1 MAEKKVTP
9 DLEKNGTV
17 IENGV
22 SNDTA
27 IDLSDDSDKKGDK
40 KSKKGKKGKGKDEEE
55 KKPDQVTFGQ
65 YYRYATKLD
74 GLFITVAIFFAAIK
88 GLGWPSI
95 MIVFGLM
102 IDDLAGV
109 GLDGTVRGSQMA
121 MFAYFYIGLGF
132 VNILAGYLS
141 TTLMLLSAERQSS
154 KARNEYFRAIMRQE
168 IGWFDETS
176 SGELTTRLT
185 SDISK
190 LRDGMSDKVCLAVQ
204 WMTAFLAGFIIAFCY
219 EWRLSLV
226 IMSTSPLMAIAGYLI
241 SKIMAGFAEKEQ
253 SAYAAAGGI
262 AEEVIGA
269 IRTVVS
275 FGAETHE
282 SKRYNEKLASSE
294 ASGKKNG
301 LFKALSIG
309 ITMLIMFLT
318 YALAFWYG
326 AKLCGEGKALPGD
339 ILIAFFNILIG
350 SFAMGH
356 AAPHFQTMAE
366 GRGAAFTVFKTID
379 RESTINYEEDKG
391 LIPES
396 CAGKIEFKNV
406 GFCYPS
412 RKDVQIMKGFNL
424 TLETGETHA
433 LVGPSGC
440 GKSTAVGLIERFYD
454 TTEGEVLLDG
464 VNIKDLNLQWLRNQ
478 IGLVGQEP
486 VLFATT
492 IEENIRYGRS
502 DVTQTQIE
510 EACKKAFAHDFIME
524 LPNRY
529 QTLCGERGS
538 KLSGGQKQRVAIARA
553 LVRNPKILLLDEAT
567 SALIT
572 RARILY
578 RRALDFAAEGRTTL
592 IIAHRLSTTINANT
606 ISAIGE
612 NQCVAEEG
620 THEELLAKEGLYHTL
635 VMYQQQVQ
643 NEGGEELPAL
653 PSIEDVQKKASVKE
667 LVSKKSI
674 KQAVSQK
681 EKELEVAIKD
691 PKSKEKEG
699 AQEMA
704 SFWEIMQQNNAYE
717 NACILVGAFGAAV
730 NGAHMPIF
738 AVLFAEV
745 IGALAIVVPDP
756 KNADYKPDYSETNKW
771 CIFFIIV
778 GVVAGLA
785 NFLQIHFMTL
795 SGLSFTTRMRQN
807 AFKALLRKNMGY
819 FDLPENSIGALTT
832 RLSEDA
838 AAIKG
843 ATGVR
848 IGSMLQNII
857 GLGVGI
863 GIAFFASWR
872 LTLVTLGCIPF
883 VAAAGSVQMMQL
895 SGTMKSMTRLFE
907 QAGQV
912 AAEAVENMRTVSS
925 LCIEPLF
932 LKKYAD
938 SLKKPSQKFKK
949 QAHLSGLSMG
959 LAEAVIFFT
968 YAAVFTYGN
977 YLMNLEDG
985 HSGKLSF
992 TDLMKVFSGIVFSA
1006 MSVGQT
1012 MAMLPD
1018 YGKAKAGA
1026 FKLFKLIKEPP
1037 IIDAYT
1043 EKGIKPEVKGLLR
1056 FNSVKFNYPS
1066 RPDLPVL
1073 KGLSFNVDKGKTIA
1087 LVGESGCGK
1096 STSVQLSERF
1106 YDVLDGNVTID
1117 DIDIREINVAH
1128 LRQQMGL
1135 VSQEPILFDYSIEE
1149 NIKYGALFR
1158 KVTEDEVR
1166 RAAIAANIN
1175 DFIMS
1180 LPDGYNT
1187 RVGEK
1192 GTQLSGGQ
1200 KQRIAIARALVRN
1213 PKILLLD
1220 EATSALDNESEKV
1233 VQEALD
1239 RAREGRTCLVI
1250 AHRLS
1255 TIQTADLICVIQEGS
1270 IVESGTHAELIA
1282 MKGVYY
1288 NLIKSADQH

>member
-1 MAEKKVTP
+1 MPSTKVAP
-9 DLEKNGTV
+9 DLEKNGNV

-22 SNDTA
+22 SKDAA
-27 IDLSDDSDKKGDK
+27 IDLSDDGD
-40 KSKKGKKGKGKDEEE
+40 KKGKKGKKEKGKDEEE
-55 KKPDQVTFGQ
+55 KEPEMVSFGQ

-74 GLFITVAIFFAAIK
+74 GLFITVAIFFSAIK
-88 GLGWPSI
+88 GLAWPSI
-95 MIVFGLM
+95 MVVFGKM
-102 IDDLAGV
+102 IDDLVVIDG
-109 GLDGTVRGSQMA
+109 GTVRGSQMA
-121 MFAYFYIGLGF
+121 LFAYIYIGMGF
-132 VNILAGYLS
+132 LNILAGYLS
-141 TTLMLLSAERQSS
+141 TTFMLLSAERQSS

-185 SDISK
+185 SDINK
-190 LRDGMSDKVCLAVQ
+190 LKDGMSDKVSMAVQ
-204 WMTAFLAGFIIAFCY
+204 WMTAFVAGFIIAFFY

-226 IMSTSPLMAIAGYLI
+226 ILSTSPLLAISGYFLSKFMAEF
-241 SKIMAGFAEKEQ
+241 SEKEQ
-253 SAYAAAGGI
+253 SAYADAGGI

-269 IRTVVS
+269 MRTVVS
-275 FGAETHE
+275 FGAENHE
-282 SKRYNEKLASSE
+282 SKRYNKKLESSE
-294 ASGKKNG
+294 ANGVKNG
-301 LFKALSIG
+301 LFSGISIG
-309 ITMLIMFLT
+309 MTMLIMFLT

-379 RESTINYEEDKG
+379 RESKINYEEDRG
-391 LIPES
+391 MIPPS

-406 GFCYPS
+406 DFCYPS

-424 TLETGETHA
+424 TLVTGETHA

-454 TTEGEVLLDG
+454 ADQGEVSLDG

-486 VLFATT
+486 LLFATT
-492 IEENIRYGRS
+492 IEENIRYGRG
-502 DVTQTQIE
+502 DVTQAQIE

-524 LPNRY
+524 LPNKY
-529 QTLCGERGS
+529 QTLCGDRGS

-567 SALIT
+567 SALDNKSEDVVQ
-572 RARILY
+572 
-578 RRALDFAAEGRTTL
+578 RALDVAAEGRTTL
-592 IIAHRLSTTINANT
+592 IIAHRLSTIINANT

-612 NQCVAEEG
+612 NKCKAEEG

-653 PSIEDVQKKASVKE
+653 PSIEDVQRKASVKRM
-667 LVSKKSI
+667 VSEKSI
-674 KQAVSQK
+674 QQAVSEK
-681 EKELEVAIKD
+681 EKKLEVVIED
-691 PKSKEKEG
+691 GP
-699 AQEMA
+699 QEMA
-704 SFWEIMQQNNAYE
+704 SFLEIMQENNPYE
-717 NACILVGAFGAAV
+717 NACIVVGAFGAAA
-730 NGAHMPIF
+730 NGATMPVF

-745 IGALAIVVPDP
+745 IQALASVLPPDP
-756 KNADYKPDYSETNKW
+756 ENEDYKPDYSKTDKW
-771 CIFFIIV
+771 SLFFVIV
-778 GVVAGLA
+778 ALVAGLA
-785 NFLQIHFMTL
+785 NFLQIHFMSL
-795 SGLSFTTRMRQN
+795 SGLSFTTRMRRK

-848 IGSMLQNII
+848 IGTILQNLV

-863 GIAFFASWR
+863 GIAFSASWR
-872 LTLVTLGCIPF
+872 LSLLTLACIPF

-895 SGTMKSMTRLFE
+895 TGTMKTMTRLYE

-938 SLKKPSQKFKK
+938 SLKQPSQKFKK
-949 QAHLSGLSMG
+949 QAHLTGISMG

-977 YLMNLEDG
+977 YLMNLPVC
-985 HSGKLSF
+985 HSGKLTF
-992 TDLMKVFSGIVFSA
+992 TQLMKVFSGIVFSA
-1006 MSVGQT
+1006 MTIGET

-1018 YGKAKAGA
+1018 YGKAKASA
-1026 FKLFKLIKEPP
+1026 FKLFKLIREPP

-1043 EKGIKPEVKGLLR
+1043 DKGMKPEVKGLLR
-1056 FNSVKFNYPS
+1056 FDNVKFDYPS

-1073 KGLSFNVDKGKTIA
+1073 KGLSFKVDKGKTIA

-1117 DIDIREINVAH
+1117 DIDIREINVAY

-1158 KVTEDEVR
+1158 TVTEDEVR

-1175 DFIMS
+1175 NFIVS
-1180 LPDGYNT
+1180 LPDGYKT

-1192 GTQLSGGQ
+1192 GTHLSGGQ

-1270 IVESGTHAELIA
+1270 VVESGTHAELIA
-1282 MKGVYY
+1282 MRGVYY
-1288 NLIKSADQH
+1288 NLNKSADKH

>member
-1 MAEKKVTP
+1 MTAIKVTP
-9 DLEKNGTV
+9 DLEKNGDV

-27 IDLSDDSDKKGDK
+27 IDLSDDGD
-40 KSKKGKKGKGKDEEE
+40 KKGKKGKKVKKGKDEEE
-55 KKPDQVTFGQ
+55 KKPEMVPFGQ

-74 GLFITVAIFFAAIK
+74 VLYIIVAIFFSAIK
-88 GLGWPSI
+88 GFAWPSI
-95 MIVFGLM
+95 MIVFGKM
-102 IDDLAGV
+102 IDDLV
-109 GLDGTVRGSQMA
+109 GSDKQTVQGSQMA
-121 MFAYFYIGLGF
+121 LFAYIYIGMGF
-132 VNILAGYLS
+132 LNILAGYLS

-185 SDISK
+185 SDINK
-190 LRDGMSDKVCLAVQ
+190 LKDGMSDKVSMAVQ
-204 WMTAFLAGFIIAFCY
+204 WITAFLAGFIIAFFY

-226 IMSTSPLMAIAGYLI
+226 IMSTSPLLAISGYLF
-241 SKIMAGFAEKEQ
+241 SKFMAEFSEKEQ
-253 SAYAAAGGI
+253 SAYADAGGI

-269 IRTVVS
+269 MRTVVS
-275 FGAETHE
+275 FGAENHE
-282 SKRYNEKLASSE
+282 SKRYNKKLESSE
-294 ASGKKNG
+294 ANGVKNG
-301 LFKALSIG
+301 LFSGISIG
-309 ITMLIMFLT
+309 MTMLIMFMT
-318 YALAFWYG
+318 YGLAFWYG

-379 RESTINYEEDKG
+379 RESKINYENDRG
-391 LIPES
+391 MIPPS

-406 GFCYPS
+406 DFCYPS

-454 TTEGEVLLDG
+454 ADQGEVLLDG
-464 VNIKDLNLQWLRNQ
+464 VNIKDLNLEWLRNQ

-486 VLFATT
+486 LLFATT

-524 LPNRY
+524 LPNKY
-529 QTLCGERGS
+529 QTLCGDRGS

-567 SALIT
+567 SALDNKSEDIVQ
-572 RARILY
+572 
-578 RRALDFAAEGRTTL
+578 RALDVAAEGRTTL
-592 IIAHRLSTTINANT
+592 IIAHRLSTIINANT

-612 NQCVAEEG
+612 YKCIAEEG

-643 NEGGEELPAL
+643 NEGGEDLPAL
-653 PSIEDVQKKASVKE
+653 PSYEDVQRKASVKRM
-667 LVSKKSI
+667 VSEKSI
-674 KQAVSQK
+674 QQAVSEK
-681 EKELEVAIKD
+681 EKKLEVVIED

-699 AQEMA
+699 PQEMV
-704 SFWEIMQQNNAYE
+704 SFLEIMQENNAYE
-717 NACILVGAFGAAV
+717 NACIVVGAFGAAA
-730 NGAHMPIF
+730 NGATMPVF

-745 IGALAIVVPDP
+745 IQALALVLPDP
-756 KNADYKPDYSETNKW
+756 LDPDKEPDYSKTNEW
-771 CIFFIIV
+771 SLFFVIV
-778 GVVAGLA
+778 GLVAGLA
-785 NFLQIHFMTL
+785 NFLQIHFMSL
-795 SGLSFTTRMRQN
+795 SGLSFTTRMRRK
-807 AFKALLRKNMGY
+807 AFKALLRKNMGF

-848 IGSMLQNII
+848 IGTILQNLV

-863 GIAFFASWR
+863 GIAFSASWR
-872 LTLVTLGCIPF
+872 LSLLTLACIPF

-895 SGTMKSMTRLFE
+895 AGTMKTMTRLYE

-925 LCIEPLF
+925 LCIERLF
-932 LKKYAD
+932 LKKYAA
-938 SLKKPSQKFKK
+938 SLKQPSQKFKK
-949 QAHLSGLSMG
+949 QAHLTGISMG

-977 YLMNLEDG
+977 YLMNLPEG
-985 HSGKLSF
+985 HSGKLTF
-992 TDLMKVFSGIVFSA
+992 TQLMKVFSGIVFSA
-1006 MSVGQT
+1006 MTIGQT
-1012 MAMLPD
+1012 MSLLPD
-1018 YGKAKAGA
+1018 YGKAKASA
-1026 FKLFKLIKEPP
+1026 FKLFKLIREPP

-1043 EKGIKPEVKGLLR
+1043 DKGKKPEVKGLLR
-1056 FNSVKFNYPS
+1056 FDNVKFDYPS

-1073 KGLSFNVDKGKTIA
+1073 KGLSFKVDKGKTIA
-1087 LVGESGCGK
+1087 LVGQSGCGK

-1158 KVTEDEVR
+1158 TVTEDEVR

-1175 DFIMS
+1175 NFILS

-1270 IVESGTHAELIA
+1270 VVESGTHAELIA
-1282 MKGVYY
+1282 MRGVYY
-1288 NLIKSADQH
+1288 NLNKSADKH